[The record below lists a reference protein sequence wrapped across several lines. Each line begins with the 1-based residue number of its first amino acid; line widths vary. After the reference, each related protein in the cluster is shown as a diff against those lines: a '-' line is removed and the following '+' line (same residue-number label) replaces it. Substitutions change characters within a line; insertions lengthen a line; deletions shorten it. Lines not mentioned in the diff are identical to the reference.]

1 MGADESHHFPRG
13 GRGLKQRL
21 KAWWFGL
28 LGKDPEA
35 VVVSFLTGD
44 SDKAKAMVEEVRK
57 LIPER
62 RHFAVGGDPH
72 VEGVEAADWRTL
84 RRYRI
89 GMAAVLFDG
98 DKAYAALR
106 WAAFRRAPRKILAYN
121 AKLERHHLQART
133 WLASLLFW
141 RGVPLDRIYLRPRW
155 LWWFT
160 RDRTV
165 VPSGTVVRKGRLPR
179 PGHRRI
185 GVLTPFVPYPL
196 SHGGAVRLYHL
207 LREVAID
214 YDVYLFAFRENEDAA
229 DIEPLLEFCSYMG
242 LVDKPRYREP
252 RWATLLPPEVREYES
267 PPMRALIERV
277 RSEHHLEL
285 LQVEYTQLGRYAGDI
300 LVEHDVTFDLYAQL
314 HAQRRSLSSWW
325 DRFRWLRFER
335 SAVRRYKRVVTMSD
349 KDARL
354 LGAPNVEVIPNGVS
368 LDRFRPSPERP
379 GQRLLFIG
387 SFRHF
392 PNVTAFRFFVED
404 VWPRLAGRYP
414 EMTVTVVAGP
424 RPELYWRPER
434 NDGRIRVLGF
444 VADVRPLY
452 DEANIVLVPT
462 LVSAGTNVKVLEAM
476 AMRRAIVS
484 TASGCGGIPVEH
496 GKHVWIADGGAAFA
510 EGIGKLASDAGLRG
524 TLAANSYSF
533 VAERYDWA
541 KLGQMQRDLIAR
553 TLPEK
558 LLLRAGTSADLAR
571 VRQIQA
577 AALPSSRWDAEQYL
591 RHEFLVGC
599 HDGAIAG
606 FIVARKTAPDEREV
620 LNIAVLSEYRG
631 LGIGEALL
639 RALVFNGQTGDVF
652 LEVRESNDRARR
664 LYERVGFE
672 EVGRRPGYY
681 EDPPET
687 AVIMRITV
695 GSERRGGEGATA
707 AGLGGGGEKKSFGQK
722 NL

>member
-1 MGADESHHFPRG
+1 
-13 GRGLKQRL
+13 LKQRL
-21 KAWWFGL
+21 KALWFGL
-28 LGKDPEA
+28 LGKHPEA
-35 VVVSFLTGD
+35 VVVSFSTGAP
-44 SDKAKAMVEEVRK
+44 DKVKIMVEEVRK
-57 LIPER
+57 LIPDR
-62 RHFAVGGDPH
+62 RHFVVGGDPDAD
-72 VEGVEAADWRTL
+72 GVEPADLRAL

-98 DKAYAALR
+98 DSAHAALR
-106 WAAFRRAPRKILAYN
+106 RAAFLRAPRKILAYN
-121 AKLERHHLQART
+121 ANLERHHLQPGT

-165 VPSGTVVRKGRLPR
+165 VPHDTTVRKGRLPR
-179 PGHRRI
+179 PGYRRI
-185 GVLTPFVPYPL
+185 GVLTPFIPYPL

-207 LREVAID
+207 LRETAVN
-214 YDVYLFAFRENEDAA
+214 YDVYLFAFREDGDPA
-229 DIEPLLEFCSYMG
+229 DLEPLLEFCSYAG
-242 LVDKPRYREP
+242 LVGKPRYREP
-252 RWATLLPPEVREYES
+252 RWATLLPPEVKEYES

-277 RSEHHLEL
+277 RQEHHLEL
-285 LQVEYTQLGRYAGDI
+285 IQVEYTQLARYPGDI
-300 LVEHDVTFDLYAQL
+300 LVEHDVTFDLYGQL
-314 HAQRRSLSSWW
+314 HRRQRSIASWW
-325 DRFRWLRFER
+325 NWVRWLRFER
-335 SAVRRYKRVVTMSD
+335 SAVRRYNRVVTMSE
-349 KDARL
+349 KDACL
-354 LGAPNVEVIPNGVS
+354 LGVSNARVIPNGVD
-368 LDRFRPSPERP
+368 LDRFRPYPEMP

-392 PNVTAFRFFVED
+392 PNVTAFRFFAEE
-404 VWPRLAGRYP
+404 VWPRLRGRFP

-434 NDGRIRVLGF
+434 NDDRIRILGF

-452 DEANIVLVPT
+452 HEANIVLVPT

-476 AMRRAIVS
+476 AMERAIVT
-484 TASGCGGIPVEH
+484 TACGCGGIPVEH
-496 GKHVWIADGGAAFA
+496 EKHVWIADGADAFA
-510 EGIGKLASDAGLRG
+510 EGIGRLASDPGLRRM
-524 TLAANSYSF
+524 LAANSYSV
-533 VAERYDWA
+533 VAERFGWA
-541 KLGQMQRDLIAR
+541 KLGQMERDLIAG

-558 LLLRAGTSADLAR
+558 LLLRAGTPADLAR

-577 AALPSSRWDAEQYL
+577 EALPSSRWDAEQYL
-591 RHEFLVGC
+591 RHEFLVAR

-606 FIVARKTAPDEREV
+606 FIVARKTAPDEREI

-639 RALVFNGQTGDVF
+639 RALVFSGETGDVF
-652 LEVRESNDRARR
+652 LEVRESNDAARR

-687 AVIMRITV
+687 AVIMRIANRV
-695 GSERRGGEGATA
+695 
-707 AGLGGGGEKKSFGQK
+707 
-722 NL
+722 